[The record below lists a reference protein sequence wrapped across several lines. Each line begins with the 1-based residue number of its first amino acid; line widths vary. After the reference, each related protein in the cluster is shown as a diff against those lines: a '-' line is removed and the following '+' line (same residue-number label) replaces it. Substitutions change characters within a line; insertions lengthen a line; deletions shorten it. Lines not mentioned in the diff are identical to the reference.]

1 MKSFALAA
9 LASQILPVF
18 GFEIKVGASGGNAT
32 SGHQYGF
39 LHEGNLKAA
48 RQLLKP
54 VTYKVSDINNSG
66 EGGLYAELIRN
77 RAFQYSDK
85 FPVSLDAWH
94 PFNNANLALN
104 RLDTPL
110 SKALP
115 VSVTVSPG
123 SNSSGAAGLFND
135 GFWGIDVRQQ
145 AYTGTFW
152 VYGAY
157 EGVFTAELRSA
168 LEEDKVFG
176 SVEVES
182 KAAAGEWVEHTFEL
196 VPGED
201 APNSNNTFALLFDP
215 AGLAE
220 GEESLDF
227 NLISLFPPTYKGR
240 KNGLRVDI
248 AEALAELHPSM
259 LRFPGGNM
267 LEGLTNTTY
276 WDWKDT
282 LGPLKDRP
290 GFQGVW
296 GYQQTHG
303 LGIMEY
309 LEWAEDMN
317 LEIVVGVWAGLA
329 LDGGLTSEEDFQ
341 AVIDDGLNEI
351 EFICGSVDTKWGAVR
366 AELGHPEPFPLR
378 YVEIGNEDWL
388 AGYPAGWDSYKAY
401 RFPLFLKAINEA
413 YPDIVVISSGSTHD
427 GYSPIPSP
435 GIGDYHPYR
444 TPNALV
450 DEFDLFD
457 NDSGHI
463 VGEVAA
469 THPNGGTGW
478 NGNLMPFPWWIGTVG
493 EAVSL
498 IGYERNADRIPA
510 TFYAPV
516 LRNMNRWQ
524 WAVTI
529 VQFAADPRLTTRST
543 SWYVWELFAAHPM
556 THTLPAEGE
565 FGPLYYVS
573 GANEDKGSYIWKGAV
588 YNTTNH
594 ENVSVSVSF
603 EGVEAGTQAQLTVL
617 TNPGGDPFAYNDPH
631 TGVNIVSKDT
641 VVLSAGDGGAFE
653 FQLPELSVA
662 VLDTEKKKE

>member
-1 MKSFALAA
+1 MKSLTLAA
-9 LASQILPVF
+9 LASQILPAF
-18 GFEIKVGASGGNAT
+18 SFEIKVSSGGNAT

-39 LHEGNLKAA
+39 LHE
-48 RQLLKP
+48 
-54 VTYKVSDINNSG
+54 DINSSG
-66 EGGLYAELIRN
+66 DGGIYAELIRN
-77 RAFQYSDK
+77 RAFQYSDS

-94 PFNNANLALN
+94 SFNNANLALN

-115 VSVTVSPG
+115 VSVTVSP
-123 SNSSGAAGLFND
+123 SSDSSGAVGLFND
-135 GFWGIDVRQQ
+135 GYWGIDVRQQ

-168 LEEDKVFG
+168 LEDDKVFG

-196 VPGED
+196 TPGED

-240 KNGLRVDI
+240 KNGLRVDV
-248 AEALAELHPSM
+248 AEALAGLHPSM

-282 LGPLKDRP
+282 IGPLKDRP

-309 LEWAEDMN
+309 LEWAEDMD

-329 LDGGLTSEEDFQ
+329 LDGGLTSEEDFP
-341 AVIDDGLNEI
+341 AVISDGLNEI

-388 AGYPAGWDSYKAY
+388 AGYPAGWDSYQEY

-413 YPDIVVISSGSTHD
+413 YPDIVVIASGSTHD
-427 GYSPIPSP
+427 GYKNLPLEALA
-435 GIGDYHPYR
+435 DY
-444 TPNALV
+444 
-450 DEFDLFD
+450 E
-457 NDSGHI
+457 S
-463 VGEVAA
+463 
-469 THPNGGTGW
+469 
-478 NGNLMPFPWWIGTVG
+478 
-493 EAVSL
+493 
-498 IGYERNADRIPA
+498 
-510 TFYAPV
+510 
-516 LRNMNRWQ
+516 
-524 WAVTI
+524 
-529 VQFAADPRLTTRST
+529 
-543 SWYVWELFAAHPM
+543 
-556 THTLPAEGE
+556 
-565 FGPLYYVS
+565 
-573 GANEDKGSYIWKGAV
+573 
-588 YNTTNH
+588 
-594 ENVSVSVSF
+594 
-603 EGVEAGTQAQLTVL
+603 
-617 TNPGGDPFAYNDPH
+617 
-631 TGVNIVSKDT
+631 
-641 VVLSAGDGGAFE
+641 
-653 FQLPELSVA
+653 
-662 VLDTEKKKE
+662 